1 VTIKRPSW
9 LSILHETGK
18 RICLLFLEFLYANC
32 QGRKTKLEEEEIRQN
47 PNKMAGR
54 TSRKKALKW
63 EKKQKLSKV
72 TGLTC
77 IFSLLFSDSEN
88 CYYAP

>member
-54 TSRKKALKW
+54 TSMKKAVKW
-63 EKKQKLSKV
+63 EKKKKKIIKSDRINLNFFAP
-72 TGLTC
+72 
-77 IFSLLFSDSEN
+77 IFRQ
-88 CYYAP
+88 